1 MKQQALVPVCV
12 AALALALAGCAKPAA
27 IVFEPG
33 KAIVIDDGKGVAA
46 PKIVVQD
53 EDGAAMA
60 DAPAP
65 KLTFAPDG
73 VVQLE
78 GGKLKPLKNGKTSM
92 LASLEDGPTAKLA
105 IEVRV
110 IDSVSLTCPEPC
122 VVKMGAILKPIAAAT
137 GLGLP
142 LTGPFEWSSS
152 QPATVE
158 VDPATGLITG
168 KAKGGAIVTAKMG
181 VKSASIDVVVEPN
194 VDELRLFCPWP
205 PFAVVRKL
213 GQPPPPEPSVS
224 CETIVGET
232 IRLRAD
238 AWGGGKPQPTELLW
252 TASNAAVTVSKGE
265 VTAREVG
272 GAAVEAK
279 VGELAVE
286 LPVSVYDP
294 KRKKRPGAAECA
306 DPATFV
312 AEVSVPLPL
321 KDEAGAAVPPRPF
334 RCANP
339 AAGACVKGGVA
350 EIVKAAE
357 PLVPE
362 VRDALFEHALAERG
376 ARCCCTAAK

>member
-1 MKQQALVPVCV
+1 MKQTALVPVCI
-12 AALALALAGCAKPAA
+12 AALAMVACAKPAA

-33 KAIVIDDGKGVAA
+33 KAVVIEDAKGVAA

-53 EDGAAMA
+53 EEGTAMPDAA
-60 DAPAP
+60 AP

-78 GGKLKPLKNGKTSM
+78 GGKLKPLKNGKTS
-92 LASLEDGPTAKLA
+92 LIASLEDGPTAKLA

-110 IDSVSLTCPEPC
+110 IDAVSLTCPEPC
-122 VVKMGAILKPIAAAT
+122 VVKMGATLKPIAAAT

-152 QPATVE
+152 QPATAE

-181 VKSASIDVVVEPN
+181 NKSATIDVVVEPN

-213 GQPPPPEPSVS
+213 GQPPPADASVS

-232 IRLRAD
+232 VRLRAD
-238 AWGGGKPQPTELLW
+238 VFGGGKLQTAELLW

-279 VGELAVE
+279 VGDLAVE

-294 KRKKRPGAAECA
+294 KRKKRPGPAECA
-306 DPATFV
+306 DPASFS
-312 AEVSVPLPL
+312 AEVAVALPL
-321 KDEAGAAVPPRPF
+321 KDDAGAAVPPRAF
-334 RCANP
+334 RCATP
-339 AAGACVKGGVA
+339 ASGACLKGGVA
-350 EIVKAAE
+350 DIVKATA

-362 VRDALFEHALAERG
+362 LRDALFEHALAERG
-376 ARCCCTAAK
+376 ARCCCVAAR

>member
-1 MKQQALVPVCV
+1 MKQQALVPVYV
-12 AALALALAGCAKPAA
+12 AALAMAGCAKPAA
-27 IVFEPG
+27 IAFEPG
-33 KAIVIDDGKGVAA
+33 KAIVIEDAKGVAA

-53 EDGAAMA
+53 EEGAAMA

-78 GGKLKPLKNGKTSM
+78 GGKLKPLKNGKTSL
-92 LASLEDGPTAKLA
+92 LASLEDGPSAKLA

-122 VVKMGAILKPIAAAT
+122 VVKMGATLKPIAAAT

-152 QPATVE
+152 QPGIAE
-158 VDPATGLITG
+158 VDPAAGLITG
-168 KAKGGAIVTAKMG
+168 KAKGGTIVTAKMG
-181 VKSASIDVVVEPN
+181 NKSATIDVMVEPN

-232 IRLRAD
+232 VRLRAD
-238 AWGGGKPQPTELLW
+238 ALGGGKAQTTELLW
-252 TASNAAVTVSKGE
+252 ATSNTAVTVSKGE

-279 VGELAVE
+279 VGDLAVE

-306 DPATFV
+306 DPATFA
-312 AEVSVPLPL
+312 AEVAVPLPL
-321 KDEAGAAVPPRPF
+321 KDEAGATVPPRAF
-334 RCANP
+334 RCANA

-350 EIVKAAE
+350 EIAKATE